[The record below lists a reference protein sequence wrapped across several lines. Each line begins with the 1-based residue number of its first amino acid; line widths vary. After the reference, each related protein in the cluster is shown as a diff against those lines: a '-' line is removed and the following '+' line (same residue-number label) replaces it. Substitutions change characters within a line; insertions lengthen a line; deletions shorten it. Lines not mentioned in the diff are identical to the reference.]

1 LWHGASWNF
10 VLWGLIHGAFLAAE
24 RSPLGRWLAA
34 APRAIQSLYTL
45 GVVGLAWVFF
55 RTDDLGHAMAY
66 LSALAGLTAG
76 SVNHPLALYSNGPVP
91 WALAAAALS
100 ALPLFAQRARAMQQG
115 WEDASW
121 PLQAVR
127 FTVLFSVLILCAM
140 ALVMGTHNPF
150 IYFRF

>member
-1 LWHGASWNF
+1 M
-10 VLWGLIHGAFLAAE
+10 IHGAFLAAE